1 MSSQPC
7 TFHPRA
13 SCLSVLWNLLTMN
26 VDLPPMNLCKH
37 FYSIG
42 TYNISNPYQLRAT
55 SSIRLFFA
63 VENGTLLVSAP
74 SLFSFPP
81 FILPFFFFFFLG
93 RMLMYCS
100 KGTFPVSSASPFRKG
115 VCVQPVPFVIMN
127 FGHIFA

>member
-1 MSSQPC
+1 MFSQPC

-42 TYNISNPYQLRAT
+42 TYNIINLYQLRAT
-55 SSIRLFFA
+55 SSIRLFFT
-63 VENGTLLVSAP
+63 VKNSTLLISAP
-74 SLFSFPP
+74 SLLFLPSFFSS
-81 FILPFFFFFFLG
+81 IFFFLG

-100 KGTFPVSSASPFRKG
+100 KGTFPVSSTSPFRKG
-115 VCVQPVPFVIMN
+115 VCVQSVPFVIMN
-127 FGHIFA
+127 FGHILA